1 MGIQVPAFKRNLV
14 PLLCIAFVAA
24 AIATGIFYGLFGSKL
39 RDISSGTPRSPIV
52 VAAHNLERGAVLKPE
67 DVRLSAWSGAELLK
81 GGYTAVDQIAGKTVF
96 NPILENE
103 PVTEARVAA
112 ADGGLGMG
120 IASGMRAISVHAA
133 DSTGVLSLFRPG
145 YRVDVQAETEQGG
158 EPKLRTLLQNIEV
171 LAIHPPESNGGRA
184 ASPVVT
190 LLVTPAG
197 ADRLGLADSAGRL
210 RLLLRNPLDQ
220 GQSSLPGLNMA
231 YLFSEANGRGE
242 PGVAQAVTTG
252 GARTRAQLRSRR

>member
-1 MGIQVPAFKRNLV
+1 VPAFRRNLV

-24 AIATGIFYGLFGSKL
+24 AVATGIFYGLFGSKL

-52 VAAHNLERGAVLKPE
+52 VAAHNLERGAVLKAA
-67 DVRLSAWSGAELLK
+67 DVRLSTWSGAELLK

-103 PVTEARVAA
+103 PVTEARVAS
-112 ADGGLGMG
+112 ADGSQGMG

-133 DSTGVLSLFRPG
+133 DSTGVLSLYRPG
-145 YRVDVQAETEQGG
+145 YRVDVQAETELGG

-171 LAIHPPESNGGRA
+171 LAIHPPEPNAGRNTV
-184 ASPVVT
+184 PVVT
-190 LLVTPAG
+190 LLVTPAA

-220 GQSSLPGLNMA
+220 EQTPLPGLNMA
-231 YLFSEANGRGE
+231 YLFADANGRGE
-242 PGVAQAVTTG
+242 PGVASV
-252 GARTRAQLRSRR
+252 ARPQLRSRR